1 MAADE
6 PRWARAPLR
15 ARLGTVRVR
24 TTAAAVVVVGIAL
37 VVAAI
42 ATVTLLRRS
51 LTNDVRTAGRVR
63 AQTVDDLLQAGT
75 TANEIPIGDVEEE
88 FVQVVD
94 DSGRVIASSSNLAG
108 EVPVAELA
116 SGESAELA
124 GLSHPALEEDSPFLV
139 QAIAVETS
147 EGPGT
152 ILVGESL
159 ETVAESS
166 QVLVSLLVT
175 GIPLLLVVVSVTTW
189 AVVGRALA
197 PVESIRAEVDAIST
211 SELER
216 RVPEPAGKDEIARL
230 AATMNEMLARLEK
243 GVARERRFVS
253 DASHELRSPVT
264 AIRQHVEVALS
275 HPEQTSIE
283 ELAGM
288 VLEENLRLQRIV
300 EDLLLL
306 SRIDEGTLR
315 LQIAQVDLDDLV
327 FEEAS
332 RIRHTADLHVS
343 TEEVLPARVTGD
355 SRQLGKLV
363 RNLVENAARHARSEV
378 AVSLSENHR
387 EAILCV
393 DDDGRGIPA
402 SERRRVFDRFVR
414 LDEARA
420 RDSGGSGL
428 GLAIVAEVAAA
439 HGGSAEALESPLGGA
454 RVEVRL
460 PAG

>member
-1 MAADE
+1 
-6 PRWARAPLR
+6 LR

-75 TANEIPIGDVEEE
+75 TANEIPVGDVEEE

-94 DSGRVIASSSNLAG
+94 DSGRVIASSSNLGG
-108 EVPVAELA
+108 EAPVAKLA